1 MATAPTRPSPCC
13 LTQRDTEVRLP
24 RATRVK
30 NKAPSPIQIT
40 AEQIIRDARGCH
52 DRSIKPPPRRKM
64 ADLDEL
70 SEYRL
75 GERNLFEEKVC
86 RADCG
91 VSAWVRYAR
100 WEEQQGDLARARSVY
115 ERALR
120 APAGH
125 RDHALWVKYAEF
137 EMRSRAVGHARNV
150 WDRAVALLPRVDQL
164 WSKYAHM
171 EETLGAYANA
181 RQVFDRWMAWHPG
194 TNGWDAYIMFETR
207 YGESECARALYERL
221 VDEHPLPDTFK
232 RYAEFEMKHGEAE
245 RAHRL
250 YQRAAELLA
259 ADGKDPALAVDAA
272 IVATNK
278 KISPYEDAV
287 RKNPL
292 NYDAWFEY
300 LAHEESTGS
309 KDSIRDVYERAI
321 ANVPPAE
328 EKRYWQRYIYLW
340 INYALYEELDA
351 QDMGRARE
359 VYRECLKLIP
369 HKKFT
374 FAKVWIMAAQL
385 EIRRKDLTA
394 ARQLLGN
401 AIGMAP
407 KGKIFKKY
415 IEMEM
420 RLGNVDRCRTLYQ
433 KYIEWS
439 PANCY
444 AWRKYAELE
453 RQLGETDRARSIYEL
468 AIAQPA
474 LDMPE
479 FLLKDLAEFDASA
492 GLSGIDR
499 EINTPRVGKRNRPLP
514 GEVSESKH
522 LKILQ
527 AAHRWKNSRE

>member
-1 MATAPTRPSPCC
+1 MAIAPTTRPTPGY
-13 LTQRDTEVRLP
+13 LTQRDTEVRLS
-24 RATRVK
+24 RAMRVK
-30 NKAPSPIQIT
+30 NKAPSLVQIT
-40 AEQIIRDARGCH
+40 AGQILRDAQEGQES
-52 DRSIKPPPRRKM
+52 SINPPREKI

-70 SEYRL
+70 SEFRL
-75 GERNLFEEKVC
+75 RARHRFEE
-86 RADCG
+86 RIRREDCG

-100 WEEQQGDLARARSVY
+100 WEEQQGSIAGARSVY
-115 ERALR
+115 ERALH
-120 APAGH
+120 AAAQY
-125 RDHALWVKYAEF
+125 RDHTLWVKYAEF
-137 EMRSRAVGHARNV
+137 EMRNRSVCHARNV
-150 WDRAVALLPRVDQL
+150 WDRAVELLPRVDQL
-164 WSKYAHM
+164 WYKYAHM
-171 EETLGAYANA
+171 EELLGAYANA
-181 RQVFDRWMAWHPG
+181 RQVFDRWMAWRPG
-194 TNGWDAYIMFETR
+194 TAGWDAYIRFETR
-207 YGESECARALYERL
+207 YGEAERTRALHERL
-221 VDEHPLPDTFK
+221 VAEHPLPDTFT
-232 RYAEFEMKHGEAE
+232 RYAQFEEKHGEAE

-250 YQRAAELLA
+250 YQRAAELLVADGIDQEVA
-259 ADGKDPALAVDAA
+259 AD
-272 IVATNK
+272 VATNTR
-278 KISPYEDAV
+278 ICPYEDAV

-292 NYDAWFEY
+292 NYDAWFDY
-300 LAHEESTGS
+300 LARKESVGS

-420 RLGNVDRCRTLYQ
+420 RMGNVDRCRKLYE

-444 AWRKYAELE
+444 AWRKYAQLE
-453 RQLGETDRARSIYEL
+453 KGLGEIDRARSIYKL

-479 FLLKDLAEFDASA
+479 FLLKDLAEFVASA
-492 GLSGIDR
+492 GFSGIDS
-499 EINTPRVGKRNRPLP
+499 TPRIGKRKRPLP
-514 GEVSESKH
+514 DEVFETKH

-527 AAHRWKNSRE
+527 AAHRWKNNKACHIY